1 MQVIV
6 NRALRAVEVAKKE
19 HATYM
24 ASIAALRKGLSK
36 KREIGRAR
44 LLPMVAKFY
53 GVAVV
58 DGQGKATGSL
68 VMDSESAS
76 YEAAKTAL
84 RRMLDDIYGGGG
96 DGKAEPV
103 RVTRAQRQAAK
114 SFLAQFDS
122 LSAAI
127 AALKAVAV

>member
-36 KREIGRAR
+36 KREPGRAV
-44 LLPMVAKFY
+44 LLPMVARFY

-58 DGQGKATGSL
+58 EGQGKATGSM
-68 VMDSESAS
+68 VMDSESAK

-84 RRMLDDIYGGGG
+84 RRMLDDIYGGE
-96 DGKAEPV
+96 GKAEPV
-103 RVTRAQRQAAK
+103 RVTRAQRQAAR

>member
-6 NRALRAVEVAKKE
+6 NRALRAVEAAKKE
-19 HATYM
+19 HATYLV
-24 ASIAALRKGLSK
+24 AVAALRKSLSK
-36 KREIGRAR
+36 KREIGRAK
-44 LLPMVAKFY
+44 LLPLVAKFY
-53 GVAVV
+53 SVAVV
-58 DGQGKATGSL
+58 EGQGKATGSM
-68 VMDSESAS
+68 VMDSESAK

-84 RRMLDDIYGGGG
+84 RRMLDDIYGGK
-96 DGKAEPV
+96 GKAEPIH
-103 RVTRAQRQAAK
+103 VTSAQRQAAK